1 MIVQQKSDRG
11 KYDSLTR
18 VIGEATRHLPLTV
31 VAGGILD
38 DFEILCSHRSV
49 PIGSVS
55 NGAAIASDLAEGDG
69 EDEGWSE
76 TVNTLHAEAKG
87 VAQLFI
93 ASPDLYEAL
102 EALVKSLDGAMF
114 AFIDRQERVEKAA
127 AIGRKALAKARGEA
141 AK

>member
-1 MIVQQKSDRG
+1 MA
-11 KYDSLTR
+11 LTD

-38 DFEILCSHRSV
+38 DFEILCSHGSI
-49 PIGSVS
+49 PIGTVQ

-87 VAQLFI
+87 MAQLFI
-93 ASPDLYEAL
+93 SATDLYESLESLSAL
-102 EALVKSLDGAMF
+102 IEDHKYRFPSFAVAEFNIALSTAR
-114 AFIDRQERVEKAA
+114 A
-127 AIGRKALAKARGEA
+127 ALAKARGEA
-141 AK
+141 TNARGL